1 MQRIS
6 PSTEQCKGQ
15 ERESMP
21 SSESSIIREISESG
35 ARLRTEFFEANM
47 DKISHVSKTIAVRL
61 VQGGKVLFCG
71 NGGSAADCQHLA
83 AEFVSRF
90 RMERPPLP
98 ALALTTDTS
107 VLTALGNDYGFEE
120 LFSRQVKGLG
130 GEGDVVVGIST
141 SGKSANV
148 IQALQTAGEIGAYRI
163 GLTGNRSGDIVEH
176 SEAVFAVPS
185 ETTALIQEVHI
196 ALGHVICRLMDYY
209 LFEAVDELQKEL

>member
-1 MQRIS
+1 
-6 PSTEQCKGQ
+6 
-15 ERESMP
+15 MP
-21 SSESSIIREISESG
+21 NSESSIIREISESG
-35 ARLRTEFFEANM
+35 ARLRTEFFEANLN
-47 DKISHVSKTIAVRL
+47 KISDVSKTIAVRL

-120 LFSRQVKGLG
+120 VFSRQVKGLG
-130 GEGDVVVGIST
+130 GEGDVLVGIST

-148 IQALQTAGEIGAYRI
+148 IRALETAGEIGAYRI
-163 GLTGNRSGDIVEH
+163 GLTGSRSGDIVEH
-176 SEAVFAVPS
+176 SEAIFPVPS

-196 ALGHVICRLMDYY
+196 ALGHAICRMMDYY
-209 LFEAVDELQKEL
+209 LFEAVDELQKDL